1 MSSPSSLPSSHGTLA
16 HLLPPSWKHVITSWL
31 DEDTPSFDYGGFVV
45 GDQTEQAFLW
55 GKSEGILAGVPFVDE
70 IFKQLGCE
78 VTWHVPEGSAVKPS
92 SESPKIKV
100 ATVTGPARCLLLG
113 ERVALNTMSRCSG
126 IATKS
131 RRVLELARQQGW
143 NGIIAGTRK
152 TTPGFRLVE
161 KYGMLVGGVDPHRY
175 DLSSMVMLKDNHIW
189 SKGSIT
195 EAVHAAK
202 ATCGFALRVHVEC
215 QSLEE
220 AREAIKA
227 GADIVMLDN
236 FTPQGIVEAAR
247 QLKLDWLKQTNSD
260 ARADGSGKG
269 YQDGGVV
276 KRCLIEVS
284 GGLTEENMAESLC
297 PDVDILSTSS
307 IHQGTP
313 IIDFSLKVQPKGKQP
328 QGKE

>member
-1 MSSPSSLPSSHGTLA
+1 MDDGLPSVQPLGSPMSLPSSHGQLS
-16 HLLPPSWKHVITSWL
+16 HLLPVSWTSVVTSWL
-31 DEDTPSFDYGGFVV
+31 HEDSPTFDYGGFVV
-45 GDQTEQAFLW
+45 GEQTEQAFLW
-55 GKSEGILAGVPFVDE
+55 GKAHGILAGVPFVNE
-70 IFKQLGCE
+70 IFRQLGCT
-78 VTWHVPEGSAVKPS
+78 VQWHLEEGSIVDPS
-92 SESPKIKV
+92 THQGKTKV
-100 ATVTGPARCLLLG
+100 ATVQGPARCLLLG
-113 ERVALNTMSRCSG
+113 ERVALNTLARCSG

-131 RRVLELARQQGW
+131 RRVLDLARQAGW

-195 EAVHAAK
+195 EAVKAAK
-202 ATCGFALRVHVEC
+202 STAGFALKIHVEC

-220 AREAIKA
+220 AREAIQS

-236 FTPQGIVEAAR
+236 FTPQEIQQTSK
-247 QLKLDWLKQTNSD
+247 QLKQDWKELIQSNS
-260 ARADGSGKG
+260 
-269 YQDGGVV
+269 QQEGGVV

-284 GGLTEENMAESLC
+284 GGLTEENMKECLC

-307 IHQGTP
+307 IHQGVG
-313 IIDFSLKVQPKGKQP
+313 IIDFSLKIQPKSRR
-328 QGKE
+328 